1 MKFIKK
7 IYYKNKAPD
16 FFKPSNKQT
25 KFKIFPKIKKTIK
38 PSDVLIITAYD
49 KPYSK
54 IGNLCKKSI
63 NLYCKKFKFRK
74 KIFTI
79 PKDFKRHSGWYK
91 IKKILDLMKFK
102 KYKIIMWIDADAVF
116 SRYRDLRDVLDNYHE
131 FYLVSHNV
139 KIKNASKYKNTEL
152 AISRLNTGV
161 MIFKNSEFNNK
172 FLNEVWN
179 KKEYSNS
186 GWWDNSALLDV
197 LGYRGELRKNLNDH
211 KGNIKYSKKMK
222 LLPKEWNSIP
232 SASNLDFSLETHN
245 PIIFHTAGYIFRHKK
260 ELIEKF
266 FSNKDKIKF
275 IN

>member
-1 MKFIKK
+1 
-7 IYYKNKAPD
+7 
-16 FFKPSNKQT
+16 
-25 KFKIFPKIKKTIK
+25 
-38 PSDVLIITAYD
+38 
-49 KPYSK
+49 
-54 IGNLCKKSI
+54 
-63 NLYCKKFKFRK
+63 
-74 KIFTI
+74 
-79 PKDFKRHSGWYK
+79 
-91 IKKILDLMKFK
+91 MKFK

-116 SRYRDLRDVLDNYHE
+116 SRYMDLRDVLDNYHE

-186 GWWDNSALLDV
+186 GWGDNSALLDV

-245 PIIFHTAGYIFRHKK
+245 PIIFHTAGYIIRHKK

-266 FSNKDKIKF
+266 FINKDKIKF